1 MGAAFYPSLSAR
13 LLPPPPGGE
22 FTPPHWT
29 DAFQPQQGV
38 TMYLSNS
45 ISQSGLTAEM
55 VVCNLWVFAGG
66 VEATRKGVNGK
77 ETTGVLQKEAAGPP
91 R

>member
-1 MGAAFYPSLSAR
+1 MGAAFYRSLSAR

-45 ISQSGLTAEM
+45 ITGGELTSPQAS
-55 VVCNLWVFAGG
+55 VSLDSL
-66 VEATRKGVNGK
+66 
-77 ETTGVLQKEAAGPP
+77 ETS
-91 R
+91 